1 MGRARGP
8 GGGRRPKPTAL
19 KVLAGNPGHRAVN
32 KAEPRP
38 RAVLP
43 KCPPVLQGEAKHE
56 WRRMARK
63 LHHLGL
69 LSEIDGAALTA
80 YCLTW
85 ARLVDAEGKLRQH
98 GAVVISPNG
107 FPVQSP
113 YLSVATKAT
122 EQLVRI
128 LVEFG
133 MTPSSRSRIQLPTQP
148 AAGRQDSAE
157 TYERFFGASGE
168 A

>member
-1 MGRARGP
+1 MARGP

-19 KVLAGNPGHRAVN
+19 KVLAGNPGNRPLN

-43 KCPPVLQGEAKHE
+43 KCPPVLQGEAKSE

-63 LHHLGL
+63 LYDLGL
-69 LSEIDGAALTA
+69 LSEIDGAALTT

-98 GAVVISPNG
+98 GTVVISPNG

-113 YLSVATKAT
+113 YLNVATKAT

-133 MTPSSRSRIQLPTQP
+133 MTPSSRSRIQLPAQP
-148 AAGRQDSAE
+148 AAGAPDSAAS
-157 TYERFFGASGE
+157 YERFFGASGE

>member
-1 MGRARGP
+1 MGRARAS

-19 KVLAGNPGHRAVN
+19 KVLAGNPGNRPMNAN
-32 KAEPRP
+32 EPRP

-43 KCPPVLQGEAKHE
+43 KCPPVLQGEAKAE

-63 LHHLGL
+63 LHDLGL
-69 LSEIDGAALTA
+69 LSEIDGAALTT

-85 ARLVDAEGKLRQH
+85 ARLVDAEQKLRQH
-98 GAVVISPNG
+98 GTVVISPNG

-133 MTPSSRSRIQLPTQP
+133 MTPSSRSRIHVPDRPGARGT
-148 AAGRQDSAE
+148 DAE
-157 TYERFFGASGE
+157 YERFFGGDGGS
-168 A
+168 

>member
-19 KVLAGNPGHRAVN
+19 KVLAGNAGHRPLN
-32 KAEPRP
+32 KGEPRP
-38 RAVLP
+38 RPLLP
-43 KCPPVLQGEAKHE
+43 KCPPVLQGEAKAE
-56 WRRMARK
+56 WRRMGKK
-63 LHHLGL
+63 LHALGL
-69 LSEIDGAALTA
+69 LSEIDGAALTT

-113 YLSVATKAT
+113 YLAVATKAT

-148 AAGRQDSAE
+148 AAGTPDSASE
-157 TYERFFGASGE
+157 YERFFGAAGE

>member
-1 MGRARGP
+1 
-8 GGGRRPKPTAL
+8 L
-19 KVLAGNPGHRAVN
+19 KVLAGNPGHRPVN
-32 KAEPRP
+32 ANEPRP
-38 RAVLP
+38 KAVLP
-43 KCPPVLQGEAKHE
+43 KCPPVLDGEAKAE

-63 LHHLGL
+63 LHDLGL
-69 LSEIDGAALTA
+69 LSEIDGAALTT

-98 GAVVISPNG
+98 GTVVISPNG

-113 YLSVATKAT
+113 YLAIATKAT

-133 MTPSSRSRIQLPTQP
+133 MTPSSRARIHVPQP
-148 AAGRQDSAE
+148 RGGGAQDG
-157 TYERFFGASGE
+157 TLQRFFGDDAD

>member
-1 MGRARGP
+1 
-8 GGGRRPKPTAL
+8 L

-32 KAEPRP
+32 ANEPRP
-38 RAVLP
+38 KAVLP
-43 KCPPVLQGEAKHE
+43 KCPPVLDGEAKAE

-63 LHHLGL
+63 LHDLGL
-69 LSEIDGAALTA
+69 LSEIDGAALTT

-98 GAVVISPNG
+98 GTVVISPNG

-113 YLSVATKAT
+113 YLAIATKAT

-133 MTPSSRSRIQLPTQP
+133 MTPSSRSRIHVAPPSGGGQQCGALQ
-148 AAGRQDSAE
+148 
-157 TYERFFGASGE
+157 RFFGDDAE
-168 A
+168 T